1 MKKKKYCGNCR
12 WYVNEKLRCRMD
24 GEEHKE
30 TERGCWW
37 HDFKDKELRGQMG
50 ADRIFGEGVPGKVRI

>member
-1 MKKKKYCGNCR
+1 MKEKKYCGNCR

-30 TERGCWW
+30 TERG
-37 HDFKDKELRGQMG
+37 
-50 ADRIFGEGVPGKVRI
+50 